1 MTIIMT
7 SSNYYYEVE
16 EDAQVGRF
24 CGAPKTP
31 EIGKM
36 NEEMTPSDIVPP
48 LFRPRHIEHIH
59 NQKEIN
65 KKGVNN
71 DVSLLDSQYKY
82 TEISKALL
90 LLNIEDNDETDI
102 CTANGRHTRRWEK
115 SSILARAVPRKAT
128 FLPKCIFEHS
138 AIEDHCHYSLSV
150 PLRPRLT
157 IKKRR
162 LSYDDPQEDS
172 KQEEDILLFQ
182 DKQEDC
188 IPLLNRSAM
197 SGIEEEEE
205 EDDDEGDQLNK
216 DRKKSVQF
224 KLPDCVLLPLLDD
237 DDDTVD
243 YCSKDKNKNA
253 NIDSIQ
259 RSFPILNL
267 SLKRRFESK
276 RR

>member
-1 MTIIMT
+1 
-7 SSNYYYEVE
+7 
-16 EDAQVGRF
+16 
-24 CGAPKTP
+24 
-31 EIGKM
+31 
-36 NEEMTPSDIVPP
+36 
-48 LFRPRHIEHIH
+48 
-59 NQKEIN
+59 
-65 KKGVNN
+65 
-71 DVSLLDSQYKY
+71 
-82 TEISKALL
+82 
-90 LLNIEDNDETDI
+90 
-102 CTANGRHTRRWEK
+102 
-115 SSILARAVPRKAT
+115 
-128 FLPKCIFEHS
+128 
-138 AIEDHCHYSLSV
+138 
-150 PLRPRLT
+150 
-157 IKKRR
+157 
-162 LSYDDPQEDS
+162 
-172 KQEEDILLFQ
+172 LLFQ

-197 SGIEEEEE
+197 SGIEEEEEE